1 MVGQKPRMADHAAP
15 QHSAIIARDYQT
27 NAARLGADAL
37 RKHNN
42 TLAII
47 PTGGGK
53 TVTALLTAITAGFSR
68 LLILVHREELVGQ
81 WINAARLVAP
91 DCSVSTVTAAAKDW
105 SGRIVIAMVPTLC
118 RPANLDEMP
127 DFDLV
132 AIDEAHHAVA
142 VSWQAILETARRRRS
157 DVRVYGCTATPER
170 GDRKGLRRVFSNV
183 SFALP
188 LRQLVEEGHLVEPRA
203 FAFDIVAAEELDRA
217 TRNASDF
224 GDQDGVAAVLNTPEA
239 NGRAVELWKEKAGA
253 RRTIA
258 FASNVQHALDLSAA
272 WVAAGIP
279 AKTLT
284 GETSLRDR
292 KALLDRLRTGDTRV
306 VTNCAVLTE
315 GFDEP
320 LVGCAVL
327 ARGCSHKSLMIQ
339 MAGRALRTVDAAKY
353 PGIIKT
359 DAVLIDFGR
368 SLARH
373 GDLMAGQNIDDRPA
387 GDAPTKLCPECEAE
401 VPLAV
406 PVCPLCGYEFPTRA
420 AIKAEEAR
428 EEAAKR
434 AKLIEIDVLNRSPF
448 AWEPIDDT
456 ALVAV
461 GFKASA
467 AVRRWGEGWIAI
479 GIPKGR
485 PLAPLRLGHRYQA
498 VAAADD
504 FMRQTEDSDTAHKT
518 AGWLAMPP
526 SQKQVELLA
535 GFGVSPEGM
544 SRYGAS
550 ARLTWIWNERRI
562 KAASLQAIGR

>member
-1 MVGQKPRMADHAAP
+1 MTNHHPLPANAAP
-15 QHSAIIARDYQT
+15 KHSHIIARDYQLD
-27 NAARLGADAL
+27 AATRGAVAL
-37 RKHNN
+37 DQHGN

-53 TVTALLTAITAGFSR
+53 TVTGLLTAITAGFDR

-81 WINAARLVAP
+81 WIAAARLVAP
-91 DCSVSTVTAAAKDW
+91 DCTVSTVTAAGKDW
-105 SGRIVIAMVPTLC
+105 NGRIVVAMVPTLT
-118 RPANLDEMP
+118 RNLDTLP
-127 DFDLV
+127 AGFDLV
-132 AIDEAHHAVA
+132 VADECHHIVA
-142 VSWQAILETARRRRS
+142 PTWQAILETARQRCP

-170 GDRKGLRRVFSNV
+170 SDRKGLRRVFSNV

-188 LRQLVEEGHLVEPRA
+188 LRQLVEQGHLVEPRA

-217 TRNASDF
+217 TKGASDF
-224 GDQDGVAAVLNTPEA
+224 GDQDGVAAILNTTEA
-239 NGRAVELWKEKAGA
+239 NGRAVELWREKAGD

-258 FASNVQHALDLSAA
+258 FASNVAHAMDLAAA
-272 WVAAGIP
+272 WVAAGVR
-279 AKTLT
+279 AETLT
-284 GETSLRDR
+284 GATSPRDR
-292 KALLDRLRTGDTRV
+292 KAILGRLKSGETQV

-359 DAVLIDFGR
+359 DAVIIDFGR

-373 GDLMAGQNIDDRPA
+373 GNLMAGKNLDDKPA
-387 GDAPTKLCPECEAE
+387 GDAPTKECPECEAE
-401 VPLAV
+401 VPLSV
-406 PVCPLCGYEFPTRA
+406 PACPLCGYEFPTRA
-420 AIKAEEAR
+420 TIAAEEAKKD
-428 EEAAKR
+428 AAKR

-461 GFKASA
+461 GFAASA
-467 AVRRWGEGWIAI
+467 AIRRYGDNWVAV

-485 PLAPLRLGHRYQA
+485 PPIPLRLGHRYQA

-504 FMRQTEDSDTAHKT
+504 FMRQHEDSDTAHKT

-526 SQKQVELLA
+526 SPKQVGLLGKA
-535 GFGVSPEGM
+535 GVSAFGM
-544 SRYGAS
+544 TRYGAS